1 MCKML
6 CFVSLCSR
14 NIWSAN
20 QQQKTVRKRL
30 RAHEFMEWK
39 MAGTEISECGM
50 PNWFWLERENL
61 MMQSSNG
68 GNMWTNVWF
77 GSIQQ
82 RASRRWPCS
91 GKWAFILLLFFLFFF
106 FCMFVVW
113 TEKHKLPLRL
123 KGRTRRSDAAMHCD
137 VCMSQSLSHSLSLCS
152 HYIAS
157 HRSIDVIP
165 KWNGMEMCTVQTTRM
180 SNALHILGDMYGFGH
195 CGRFHQMLHSIS
207 FLFPEI
213 LRSCN
218 DDRDVFHLYGLGSLW
233 WYLNDAVRA

>member
-106 FCMFVVW
+106 FLYVRCLNGKTQIAVAVERTHEAVW
-113 TEKHKLPLRL
+113 CSNALRCVYV
-123 KGRTRRSDAAMHCD
+123 SI
-137 VCMSQSLSHSLSLCS
+137 SLSLS
-152 HYIAS
+152 L
-157 HRSIDVIP
+157 P
-165 KWNGMEMCTVQTTRM
+165 LL
-180 SNALHILGDMYGFGH
+180 ALHCI
-195 CGRFHQMLHSIS
+195 
-207 FLFPEI
+207 
-213 LRSCN
+213 
-218 DDRDVFHLYGLGSLW
+218 
-233 WYLNDAVRA
+233 A

>member
-106 FCMFVVW
+106 F
-113 TEKHKLPLRL
+113 
-123 KGRTRRSDAAMHCD
+123 S
-137 VCMSQSLSHSLSLCS
+137 VCSLSERKNTNCRCGWKDARGGLMQQCIAMCVCLNLSLTLS
-152 HYIAS
+152 PSARITL
-157 HRSIDVIP
+157 HRIV
-165 KWNGMEMCTVQTTRM
+165 
-180 SNALHILGDMYGFGH
+180 A
-195 CGRFHQMLHSIS
+195 
-207 FLFPEI
+207 
-213 LRSCN
+213 
-218 DDRDVFHLYGLGSLW
+218 
-233 WYLNDAVRA
+233 